1 MFHVQRTRRKNL
13 TGVRSRL
20 ATALVRQQTVLQ
32 HMVLESPAEIV
43 VIFEDYDEDELER
56 MYALTQRGVKSDN
69 SEIP

>member
-1 MFHVQRTRRKNL
+1 
-13 TGVRSRL
+13 
-20 ATALVRQQTVLQ
+20 
-32 HMVLESPAEIV
+32 MVLESPAEIV